1 MLKAERQDSAK
12 PAKTVLFGGTFD
24 PIHQGHI
31 KPVIQACNE
40 IGAESLIF
48 IPCHIPP
55 HKQSP
60 KVTSEDRFNMVQLVA
75 NDLNQQLS
83 LSVSCSDYELKQQ
96 GKSFTR
102 KTVEYF
108 QQQLPNNELY
118 FLIGMDSYLNFTS
131 WYKWQ
136 EIVQFCQL
144 LVVNRPGYLPTELP
158 DLLTQRSQIIDVEQ
172 VDISSTQIRNSSET
186 LLESELITPSVQHYI
201 KQNKL
206 YC

>member
-1 MLKAERQDSAK
+1 MVTAQQQDNTK
-12 PAKTVLFGGTFD
+12 PVKTVLFGGTFD

-31 KPVIQACNE
+31 KPVIQACE
-40 IGAESLIF
+40 IIQADNLIF
-48 IPCHIPP
+48 IPCHIPV
-55 HKQSP
+55 HKQRP
-60 KVTSEDRFNMVQLVA
+60 KVTSEDRFNMVQLVS
-75 NDLNQQLS
+75 NELNEQLA
-83 LSVSCSDYELKQQ
+83 LNVSCSDYELAQQ

-102 KTVEYF
+102 KTVEHF

-136 EIVQFCQL
+136 EILQFCQL
-144 LVVNRPGYLPTELP
+144 LVVNRPGYLPTKVP
-158 DLLTQRSQIIDVEQ
+158 DLLTQRSQIIDIEQ
-172 VDISSTQIRNSSET
+172 VDISSTQIRKSEPAV
-186 LLESELITPSVQHYI
+186 LENELIPSCVQNYI

>member
-1 MLKAERQDSAK
+1 
-12 PAKTVLFGGTFD
+12 
-24 PIHQGHI
+24 
-31 KPVIQACNE
+31 
-40 IGAESLIF
+40 
-48 IPCHIPP
+48 
-55 HKQSP
+55 
-60 KVTSEDRFNMVQLVA
+60 MVQLVA